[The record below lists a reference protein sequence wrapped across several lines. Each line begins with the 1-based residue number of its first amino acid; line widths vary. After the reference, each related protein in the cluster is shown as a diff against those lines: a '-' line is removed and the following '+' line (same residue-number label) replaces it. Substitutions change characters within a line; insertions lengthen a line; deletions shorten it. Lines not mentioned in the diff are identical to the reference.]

1 MREEYF
7 PTHFMRAT
15 VSWHQSK
22 TDIRRK
28 LKTTIP
34 HEYRYEK
41 FSVKHYQNSVQSSII
56 HRSQKVEATTDDG
69 WINKMRSSHT
79 MDYSA
84 IARNEVLIH
93 ATTWIKLENMLS
105 ERGQSQKQHMW
116 FHIYEVPRIGKFI
129 PSRLRGC
136 LGLRVRG
143 NESDC

>member
-1 MREEYF
+1 MSSVRNNPNSCISIQEIKFVVKSFLTKRIQAQTISLVNSARPSRKNSILHSLFQKQMREEYF

-15 VSWHQSK
+15 VSRHQSK

-69 WINKMRSSHT
+69 WINKIWCGHT
-79 MDYSA
+79 LEYYST
-84 IARNEVLIH
+84 L
-93 ATTWIKLENMLS
+93 
-105 ERGQSQKQHMW
+105 
-116 FHIYEVPRIGKFI
+116 
-129 PSRLRGC
+129 
-136 LGLRVRG
+136 
-143 NESDC
+143 